1 MEQSVI
7 DVRLRQHVMEELA
20 EDPQL
25 ASANIRVEAS
35 SGRVVLTGSVTSDSQ
50 RRVAERDAWW
60 VDMVQAVENRL
71 VVGLG
76 TERPRQA

>member
-35 SGRVVLTGSVTSDSQ
+35 SGRIVLTGSVTSASQ
-50 RRVAERDAWW
+50 WWAAERDAWW

-71 VVGLG
+71 VVDLG

>member
-25 ASANIRVEAS
+25 ASADIRVEAA

-50 RRVAERDAWW
+50 RRAAERDAWW
-60 VDMVQAVENRL
+60 VDMVQAVDNRL
-71 VVGLG
+71 VVDLG